1 MDLEEYRRELENDAE
16 YLAAEEKLK
25 PLLDLADQILRL
37 RLKKGW
43 SQAELAR
50 RVGTRQANISR
61 LESGTSNPTAA
72 FIHKVARALDAEW
85 TIVLAAEAGSSAPRS
100 AFYTLLPTARQ
111 ASRLEP
117 NSRTTRCM
125 PGRYW

>member
-1 MDLEEYRRELENDAE
+1 MKLEEYRHELEKDPE

-37 RLKKGW
+37 RLQKGW

-50 RVGTRQANISR
+50 RVGTWQANISR
-61 LESGTSNPTAA
+61 LESGTGNPTAA

-85 TIVLAAEAGSSAPRS
+85 TIVLAVEAGAPSSRAA
-100 AFYTLLPTARQ
+100 AF
-111 ASRLEP
+111 
-117 NSRTTRCM
+117 
-125 PGRYW
+125 PGRTADREVSKSPGV